1 MRFGVVVAGMAQ
13 LKAGIVPFGLRLIA
27 AIMSNRAME
36 FSDTPQGEA
45 SGPLKDR
52 RAFPAPFCG
61 REEFAPAICREPLAP
76 AATEFKAF

>member
-45 SGPLKDR
+45 SGPSLR
-52 RAFPAPFCG
+52 RFVAGKSSLP
-61 REEFAPAICREPLAP
+61 RSVVSL
-76 AATEFKAF
+76 

>member
-1 MRFGVVVAGMAQ
+1 
-13 LKAGIVPFGLRLIA
+13 
-27 AIMSNRAME
+27 MSNRAME